1 MDLRAAG
8 TLRLVVPMAAPR
20 TLWRIRLPDG
30 SVVHCVLWERK
41 PETAVMWYRDDEAQ
55 GVEEFVDPAEAEDR
69 AAELLVKRGQR
80 RHSV

>member
-1 MDLRAAG
+1 M
-8 TLRLVVPMAAPR
+8 
-20 TLWRIRLPDG
+20 
-30 SVVHCVLWERK
+30 HCVLWERK